1 VGKGT
6 IIGLNHQH
14 YLNLLIL
21 LRLPHS
27 PLSADI
33 CCMISL
39 KRGAAQFSR
48 KYRYLLV
55 AVLLLVVFSLF
66 PSAVERYY
74 SQGFYPFFSVIL
86 RTIFGLFPVSLG
98 DLIYSGGIIYLIFS
112 IARWLYHRFVRKR
125 KSDTGLLLQK
135 MVVAGLWL
143 YVIFKVFW
151 GLNYD
156 RPTVGES
163 RQLGNPEYS
172 LEELIDFNDR
182 LIEALNVNRSVI
194 PGDTLPSITFSQ
206 VVQISKQ
213 AYASLAE
220 SFPEIAWRAP
230 ALKKSLLAEL
240 GDWVGYTG
248 YYNPFTGEAQ
258 IRTELPDIL
267 LPYIACHEV
276 AHQLGYARESEAS
289 YIGWLA
295 AQAQEDARLRYSA
308 ALDLYDQ
315 VQQELWRIYA
325 LRGDSAGLRRQ
336 LQENARRLDTSVKR
350 DRKAIRQFFR
360 TRTHAVTPAFNE
372 LYAQYLRMNGQKEG
386 MRSYREVVGWIL
398 AEERSRGRKTKLY

>member
-1 VGKGT
+1 
-6 IIGLNHQH
+6 
-14 YLNLLIL
+14 
-21 LRLPHS
+21 
-27 PLSADI
+27 
-33 CCMISL
+33 MISL
-39 KRGAAQFSR
+39 KKGAVQFSR
-48 KYRYLLV
+48 QYRYLLL
-55 AVLLLVVFSLF
+55 AVLLVVVFSF
-66 PSAVERYY
+66 FSFAVEHYY
-74 SQGFYPFFSVIL
+74 SRGFYPLFSRALRKITGWLPFSV
-86 RTIFGLFPVSLG
+86 G
-98 DLIYSGGIIYLIFS
+98 DVIYIGGILYLIIR
-112 IARWLYHRFVRKR
+112 IAGWLFNRFVRKR
-125 KSDTGLLLQK
+125 KFDTGLLLQK

-156 RPTVGES
+156 RPTVGET
-163 RQLGNPEYS
+163 RQLGKPEYT
-172 LEELIDFNDR
+172 LEELTRFNDR
-182 LIEALNVNRSVI
+182 LISALNSSRSAI
-194 PGDTLPSITFSQ
+194 PGDTLPMIVFPDILQLTG
-206 VVQISKQ
+206 K
-213 AYASLAE
+213 AYAALART
-220 SFPEIAWRAP
+220 SPELQWREP
-230 ALKKSLLAEL
+230 ALKRSLLAEL

-258 IRTELPDIL
+258 VRAEIPDIL

-315 VQQELWRIYA
+315 VQQELWRMYA
-325 LRGDSAGLRRQ
+325 LQGDSAGLRRQ
-336 LQENARRLDTSVKR
+336 MQENARRLDTAVKR

-398 AEERSRGRKTKLY
+398 AEERRSGNK

>member
-1 VGKGT
+1 MNRLIKGVAT
-6 IIGLNHQH
+6 
-14 YLNLLIL
+14 
-21 LRLPHS
+21 
-27 PLSADI
+27 
-33 CCMISL
+33 
-39 KRGAAQFSR
+39 FSR
-48 KYRYLLV
+48 KNRYLLL
-55 AVLLLVVFSLF
+55 AVLLLVIFSFF
-66 PSAVERYY
+66 PGAVERYY
-74 SQGFYPFFSVIL
+74 AGLFYPFFSVFL
-86 RTIFGLFPVSLG
+86 RRITGWLPFSLG
-98 DLIYSGGIIYLIFS
+98 DLLYAGGTIYLIVGVASGLFNG
-112 IARWLYHRFVRKR
+112 FVRKR
-125 KSDTGLLLQK
+125 KPDTGAFLQRIL
-135 MVVAGLWL
+135 VAGLWL
-143 YVIFKVFW
+143 YLIFTVFW

-156 RPTVGES
+156 RPTVGEN
-163 RQLGNPEYS
+163 RQLGNPEYN

-182 LIEALNVNRSVI
+182 LIEALNVNRSFI

-206 VVQISKQ
+206 VVQINKQ

-220 SFPEIAWRAP
+220 SIPELAWRAP
-230 ALKKSLLAEL
+230 TLKKSLLAEL

-295 AQAQEDARLRYSA
+295 AHAQQDPRLRYSA

-325 LRGDSAGLRRQ
+325 LRGDSAGLRKR
-336 LQENARRLDTSVKR
+336 LQQNATRLDTAVKR

-372 LYAQYLRMNGQKEG
+372 IYAQYLRMNGQKEG